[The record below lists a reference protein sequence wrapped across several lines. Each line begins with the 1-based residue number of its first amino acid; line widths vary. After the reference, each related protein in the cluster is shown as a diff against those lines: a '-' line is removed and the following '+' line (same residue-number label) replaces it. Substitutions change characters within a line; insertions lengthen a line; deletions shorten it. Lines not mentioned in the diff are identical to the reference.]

1 MSAMMAGDS
10 DFSKLIQLLT
20 EEARMDLPDTII
32 EKLLGKYEYLPQF
45 FHVLIAYKFQR
56 VVDFSQLN
64 VN

>member
-1 MSAMMAGDS
+1 MMAGDS

-45 FHVLIAYKFQR
+45 FHVLIAYKFQ
-56 VVDFSQLN
+56 
-64 VN
+64 